1 MIDFLK
7 EYDIKEET
15 IEKIKEIYSPSILFD
30 LNCNE
35 VECRKIIIFLK
46 SIGIENIDI
55 LLLYEIDLFFKNMK
69 NVELAFSKFNINELV
84 EQINHDYTE
93 IEKLYYYL

>member
-7 EYDIKEET
+7 EYDIKEVT
-15 IEKIKEIYSPSILFD
+15 IKKMNEIYSSSFLFD

-35 VECRKIIIFLK
+35 VECGKIIIFLK

-55 LLLYEIDLFFKNMK
+55 LLLYEIGLFFKNMK
-69 NVELAFSKFNINELV
+69 KIEFAFSKFNIYELV
-84 EQINHDYTE
+84 EQINHDYTVLE
-93 IEKLYYYL
+93 QLYSY